1 MRGNRS
7 VIVRLPSP
15 LRSYADEQAEVE
27 AKGQTVDEVLW
38 DLDRRFP
45 GMRFRVVDEHGR
57 LRRHIKLYIGTQASE
72 DLATHLDGSEVLQLV
87 AALSGG

>member
-1 MRGNRS
+1 MRGNRA

-15 LRSYADEQAEVE
+15 LRSYTGEHTEVE
-27 AKGQTVDEVLW
+27 AEGQTVDEVLW

-57 LRRHIKLYIGTQASE
+57 LRRHIKLYIGNRASE